1 MGHAARAR
9 RGQLQVLVAVKLAVV
24 LVFCILI
31 IRTREAAA
39 SSTVDCS
46 TQFNDLEPCFN
57 YVQGSDP
64 APSTTCCTAFS
75 NVQATSPV
83 CLCALLQ
90 QFQDP
95 SSGLGNVTRALDI
108 STLCKVPTDVSRC
121 ASLLGAPAP
130 APAMAPVPSPVLATP
145 PPAQQSPPPTDES
158 PAPTGAEVDCS
169 AAFNNLT
176 PCLTYVTANG
186 TQPPASDCCTA
197 LSGVQQSQ
205 PICLCQLLAQMND
218 SSQYGVNATKAME
231 LPTICKVHAD
241 TSKCSALLQSPIAS
255 PAAPVGSPSIPFSA
269 APAPAA
275 SRPTVAPHVTAPSP
289 ATKTPAAPPPAAPTP
304 SGLHTPAPSGPQ
316 SSSSSPP
323 PEAGTAA
330 SGGHA
335 SPASAPAGSSP
346 LSSTLKGGASR
357 QFRSSISQQSAMLLL
372 TVAVAAFFAS

>member
-1 MGHAARAR
+1 
-9 RGQLQVLVAVKLAVV
+9 VLVAVKLAVV

-31 IRTREAAA
+31 IRAREAAA

-46 TQFNDLEPCFN
+46 TQFNDLESCFN

-83 CLCALLQ
+83 CLCELLQ

-95 SSGLGNVTRALDI
+95 SSGLGNVTRAMDI
-108 STLCKVPTDVSRC
+108 SPLCKVPTDVSRC
-121 ASLLGAPAP
+121 PSLLGAPAP
-130 APAMAPVPSPVLATP
+130 APAMAPVPSPATP
-145 PPAQQSPPPTDES
+145 PPAQQSPPPTHES

-255 PAAPVGSPSIPFSA
+255 PAAPVGSPSIPLSA

-275 SRPTVAPHVTAPSP
+275 SRPTVAPSP

-335 SPASAPAGSSP
+335 SPASAPAGSSSS
-346 LSSTLKGGASR
+346 SSTLIGGASR

-372 TVAVAAFFAS
+372 TIAAAAFFAS